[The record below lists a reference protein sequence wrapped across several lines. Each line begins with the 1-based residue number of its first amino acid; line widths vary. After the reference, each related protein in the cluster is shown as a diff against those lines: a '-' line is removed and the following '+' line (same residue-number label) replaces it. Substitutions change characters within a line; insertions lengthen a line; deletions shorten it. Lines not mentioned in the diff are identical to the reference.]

1 MEDMVEKIPNFL
13 FMLLPENKKKMIIMQ
28 FFLLSNVT
36 EEGRG
41 QLRML
46 VVSQS
51 LQNYQNGAVR
61 NQLMDVG
68 KGGQCIAGMD

>member
-1 MEDMVEKIPNFL
+1 M
-13 FMLLPENKKKMIIMQ
+13 
-28 FFLLSNVT
+28 
-36 EEGRG
+36 
-41 QLRML
+41 RML